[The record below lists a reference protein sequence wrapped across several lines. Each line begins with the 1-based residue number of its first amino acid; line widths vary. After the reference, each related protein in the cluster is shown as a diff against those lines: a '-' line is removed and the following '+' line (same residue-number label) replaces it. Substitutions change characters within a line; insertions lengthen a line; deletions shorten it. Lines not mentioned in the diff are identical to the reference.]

1 MKYSIITPVFNREDC
16 IERCIKSVIKQ
27 LNYSISLEHIIVDD
41 GSSDNTSSIIQLY
54 AERFNHIKFIKF
66 AKNRG
71 TNAARNAAVKAAKG
85 DFCIILDSDDY
96 FVDDAIKIIENEV
109 GNGEYREY
117 MFSPNDM
124 VRSYSLNPL
133 LNHSMQVV
141 IKYEDFLAGNVS
153 GDFVHVIDSNIMK
166 RHPFDENMR
175 IYEFIYFL
183 QFYKEAQSILFT
195 NKIVTIRER
204 SRSDSVSREM
214 IRTKKVFIERNLQA
228 IITLINNFGSEFIKY
243 GLTDKLQYYLIK
255 KIDNALLL
263 SAYNTITNDI
273 NHIQGR
279 KAIIY
284 KLIYKLKIGWLYRIA
299 LKTYLIIKY
308 NILRLSIK

>member
-27 LNYSISLEHIIVDD
+27 LNYNILLEHIIVDD
-41 GSSDNTSSIIQLY
+41 GSSDNTSSIIQSY

-66 AKNRG
+66 SKNRG
-71 TNAARNAAVKAAKG
+71 TNAARNAAVRAANG
-85 DFCIILDSDDY
+85 DFCIILDSDDF
-96 FVDDAIKIIENEV
+96 FVDSAIKIIDDEV
-109 GNGEYREY
+109 SNGEYSEY
-117 MFSPNDM
+117 MFSPDDM

-133 LNHSMQVV
+133 LNHSIQVV
-141 IKYEDFLAGNVS
+141 IRYEDLLAGKVS

-166 RHPFDENMR
+166 RHPFDENVR

-183 QFYKEAQSILFT
+183 QFYKESQRILFT

-204 SRSDSVSREM
+204 SRLDSVSREM
-214 IRTKKVFIERNLQA
+214 IRTKKVFIERNLLA
-228 IITLINNFGSEFIKY
+228 TTTLINNFSSEFIKY

-263 SAYNTITNDI
+263 SAYNTISNDI
-273 NHIQGR
+273 NHIQGG

-308 NILRLSIK
+308 DILKLSIK